1 MHPCNFDATL
11 TASLKILV
19 LNFLSHHQAQD
30 KNVLISYVYKYY
42 KFRNEASAWRH
53 IVGITQISVS

>member
-1 MHPCNFDATL
+1 MYPCNFNATL
-11 TASLKILV
+11 TASPKCWCQI
-19 LNFLSHHQAQD
+19 FSHHQAQD
-30 KNVLISYVYKYY
+30 ENVLISYVYTHC